1 MAVLHVTRKDGERRL
16 SFAPGP
22 SGREFFDTTHMAM
35 HSAGGTV
42 GASGLG
48 LIHIG
53 AGAGGK
59 TTANELINLSPDRM
73 QRGIRGKI
81 RLFIRY

>member
-16 SFAPGP
+16 PFAPGP
-22 SGREFFDTTHMAM
+22 SGRELLDISHMTM

-48 LIHIG
+48 RIHIK
-53 AGAGGK
+53 AGTGGK
-59 TTANELINLSPDRM
+59 TTANEQINLSPDQM
-73 QRGIRGKI
+73 QRGTHGKI